1 MSGAT
6 TVAPEGRAPADAAAP
21 APAPASTRAAAP
33 LLAVAGLCGGAGAS
47 TLAFLAARHAAREG
61 DRPVLVADTG
71 GPSGGLAACARVAV
85 ARSLPR
91 AAAAIAAHEPLG
103 AGLFAEAG
111 GGLRVMASAPEPPL
125 DVAADA
131 AARVLGDARG
141 AHRLTVVDCGVPG
154 GALSAQVLEVATHVA
169 WVLPAT
175 LGGARRA
182 RRTLELFAPRPDR
195 RELVVARHDAAG
207 ATAPTAM
214 LKELAAERRA
224 PLLLVPHVPDLAEQP
239 PDAALELA
247 GEALDALVAEV
258 LR

>member
-1 MSGAT
+1 VSGVE
-6 TVAPEGRAPADAAAP
+6 TVDDARAEVVAAAP
-21 APAPASTRAAAP
+21 APAPAPARTRAP

-47 TLAFLAARHAAREG
+47 TLAFLAARHAARDGE
-61 DRPVLVADTG
+61 RPVLVADTG
-71 GPSGGLAACARVAV
+71 GPTGGLAACARVAV

-111 GGLRVMASAPEPPL
+111 GGLRVMASAPEPPV

-131 AARVLGDARG
+131 AARVLADARG
-141 AHRLTVVDCGVPG
+141 AHRLTVVDCGVPHG
-154 GALSAQVLEVATHVA
+154 PLESQVLEAATHVA

-182 RRTLELFAPRPDR
+182 RRTLELFPPHPDR
-195 RELVVARHDAAG
+195 RELVIARHDAAG
-207 ATAPTAM
+207 ATAPLTL
-214 LKELAAERRA
+214 LKELAAGRRA
-224 PLLLVPHVPDLAEQP
+224 PLLLVPHLPDLAEQT
-239 PDAALELA
+239 PDTALELA